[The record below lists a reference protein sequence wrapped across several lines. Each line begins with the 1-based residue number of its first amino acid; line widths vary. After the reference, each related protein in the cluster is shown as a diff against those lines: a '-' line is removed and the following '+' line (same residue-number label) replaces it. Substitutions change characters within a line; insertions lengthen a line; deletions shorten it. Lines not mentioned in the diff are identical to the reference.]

1 MRKVKCRAVLYKHDL
16 FMNVMIPSIDK
27 EKIFEGLFHEWSFDK
42 EGPVGIVETYN
53 GDIEIVRATN
63 IKFLPKEVSFFDQSF
78 IRPTSNTST
87 ERTKKQGI

>member
-1 MRKVKCRAVLYKHDL
+1 MRKVNCRVVLYKHDL

-27 EKIFEGLFHEWSFDK
+27 EEIFEGLFHEWSFDK
-42 EGPVGIVETYN
+42 EGPVAIVETEN
-53 GDIEIVRATN
+53 GNIELVRPGN
-63 IKFLPKEVSFFDQSF
+63 IQFLPKEVSFFDQSF